1 MDDFDLQSAFDRID
15 VNNKKSITYKEITLF
30 LLSNS
35 VTDIKSLEAK
45 KLISFY
51 DVNQDGKLDFKE
63 LN

>member
-15 VNNKKSITYKEITLF
+15 VNNKKSITHKEITLF

-35 VTDIKSLEAK
+35 VTDIKSTEAK

>member
-1 MDDFDLQSAFDRID
+1 MDDFELQSAFDRID
-15 VNNKKSITYKEITLF
+15 VNNKKSITHKEITLF

-35 VTDIKSLEAK
+35 VTDIKSTEAK

>member
-1 MDDFDLQSAFDRID
+1 MDDFDLQSAFDRLD
-15 VNNKKSITYKEITLF
+15 VNNKKSITHKEITLF

-35 VTDIKSLEAK
+35 VTDIKSTEAK

>member
-15 VNNKKSITYKEITLF
+15 VNNKKSITHKEITLF

-35 VTDIKSLEAK
+35 VTDIKSTESK